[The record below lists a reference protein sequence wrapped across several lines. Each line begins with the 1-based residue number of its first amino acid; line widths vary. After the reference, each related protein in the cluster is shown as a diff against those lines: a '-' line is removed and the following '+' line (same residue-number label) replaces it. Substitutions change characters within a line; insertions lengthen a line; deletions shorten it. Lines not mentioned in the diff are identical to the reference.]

1 MFENLRADF
10 EAATGHRTLEKGL
23 LRVLMRVE
31 TPAIVCYRFS
41 HWVVQLN
48 IPVVRPLL
56 MIPALIWQRLNQMFF
71 GIFISPDA
79 QIGPGMVIH
88 TPYGIF
94 IPPVKFGANCTFTT
108 VTLINSGC
116 KSVGDNVYFGAGCKI
131 IGDVKIGNNVVIV
144 ANSVVLTDVPD
155 NLTIMGVPARIRLPG
170 GKPKKFPWRSMDRE
184 KPDEKKPDQ
193 ETKNLANKEANKE
206 ERSAAGIGPAGNGK
220 EPGVSGSN
228 GSAGTAVPVPE
239 KITSR

>member
-10 EAATGHRTLEKGL
+10 EAAAGHRTLEKGL
-23 LRVLMRVE
+23 LRVLMRIE

-41 HWVVQLN
+41 HWVLRLKV
-48 IPVVRPLL
+48 PVVRPLL

-79 QIGPGMVIH
+79 DIGPGLVIH
-88 TPYGIF
+88 TPYGVF
-94 IPPVKFGANCTFTT
+94 IPPVKIGANCTFTT
-108 VTLINSGC
+108 GTLINSGC

-155 NLTIMGVPARIRLPG
+155 NITIMGVPARIKLPG
-170 GKPKKFPWRSMDRE
+170 GRPKKFPWRAMDR
-184 KPDEKKPDQ
+184 
-193 ETKNLANKEANKE
+193 KE
-206 ERSAAGIGPAGNGK
+206 EQKPASANGQ
-220 EPGVSGSN
+220 GTNGQGSN
-228 GSAGTAVPVPE
+228 GAKPAAGSNGNASVPAPVSDE
-239 KITSR
+239 TTSR

>member
-108 VTLINSGC
+108 GTLINSGC

-184 KPDEKKPDQ
+184 KPDEKKTDQ
-193 ETKNLANKEANKE
+193 ETKNSANKE
-206 ERSAAGIGPAGNGK
+206 ERSAAGIGSAGNGK

-228 GSAGTAVPVPE
+228 GSAGSAVPVPE